1 MGSSVGWRAALS
13 PAMARSLPPR
23 STLVDPPSI
32 ARWWTVWSYN
42 WGLYRSIIRHGMAW
56 YGTVWYDTVWYGT
69 VWYGTVWYG
78 MVWYGMVW
86 YGMVWY
92 GMVGYGTVW
101 YGMTAVAAMQRC
113 GGYAHCANNNDDG
126 ICADDSICSAEEAAA
141 ISVAGAA
148 TTAAAAF
155 LRATSFFC
163 FRSSNDSDMQMRVCC
178 WSWSG

>member
-1 MGSSVGWRAALS
+1 
-13 PAMARSLPPR
+13 
-23 STLVDPPSI
+23 
-32 ARWWTVWSYN
+32 
-42 WGLYRSIIRHGMAW
+42 
-56 YGTVWYDTVWYGT
+56 
-69 VWYGTVWYG
+69 
-78 MVWYGMVW
+78 
-86 YGMVWY
+86 MVWY